1 MPQIHMHFIAITKV
15 STNLHIKRNKRHQ
28 AVVLDHFSQLH
39 IQVVKLFEERVWGE
53 MLHQIRQIQNLGVEV

>member
-39 IQVVKLFEERVWGE
+39 IQVVKLFEERV
-53 MLHQIRQIQNLGVEV
+53 